1 MDSPMSKQTPITVRA
16 LKSLDD
22 FYNFQKLQ
30 QRIWVSGDDDVIPMH
45 VLVTQA
51 KNGGLLQGGFAA
63 EGAEAT
69 GGMVG
74 MAFGW
79 PGFDSHT
86 NPPRLKFCSHIAGVL
101 PDWHGRGIGLA
112 LKLAQREHLL
122 AEGLMDWM
130 TWTYDPLQRVNA
142 IFNIHRLGAT
152 CTTYHRDVYGPMD
165 DALNAGLPTD
175 RCQVEW
181 RMDSERVRY
190 ALSPERK
197 KTDWAA
203 LNPEIGET
211 RPLGVDAE
219 VRVPADT
226 RLRLDGRPVAIPIP
240 DSLAGLR
247 AAGGSLL
254 IDWRL
259 YQRQLLESAIAAGYE
274 IVDCVELFGLGVHY
288 ICVPVGARPFANSTW
303 P

>member
-1 MDSPMSKQTPITVRA
+1 MNNPTPITIRL

-30 QRIWVSGDDDVIPMH
+30 QHIWSSDEDDVIPIH

-51 KNGGLLQGGFAA
+51 KNGGLLQGAFVP
-63 EGAEAT
+63 EGAEST

-79 PGFDSHT
+79 PGFDTHT
-86 NPPRLKFCSHIAGVL
+86 NPPSLKFCSHIAGVL
-101 PDWHGRGIGLA
+101 TDWHGQGIGLA

-142 IFNIHRLGAT
+142 LFNIHRLGAT
-152 CTTYHRDVYGPMD
+152 CATYHRDVYGPMD

-181 RMDSERVRY
+181 RMTSERVEF
-190 ALSPERK
+190 ALSFQ
-197 KTDWAA
+197 KTLPVWDGTSI
-203 LNPEIGET
+203 EIGET
-211 RPLGVDAE
+211 RPLGVGGR
-219 VRVPADT
+219 VRIPVES

-247 AAGGSLL
+247 AEGRGLL
-254 IDWRL
+254 VEWRL
-259 YQRQLLESAIAAGYE
+259 FQRELIEAAFGGGYE
-274 IVDCVELFGLGVHY
+274 IVDCVELFDIGVHY
-288 ICVPVGARPFANSTW
+288 ILIPTGTRPFPDLSW

>member
-1 MDSPMSKQTPITVRA
+1 MNKMNKQTPITVRV

-30 QRIWVSGDDDVIPMH
+30 QLIWSSGEDDVIPIH

-51 KNGGLLQGGFAA
+51 KNGGLLQGAFAE
-63 EGAEAT
+63 EGAEST

-79 PGFDSHT
+79 PGFDMYSQ
-86 NPPRLKFCSHIAGVL
+86 PPQLKFCSHIAGVL
-101 PDWHGRGIGLA
+101 TDWHGRGIGLA

-142 IFNIHRLGAT
+142 LFNIHRLGAI

-175 RCQVEW
+175 RCQVTW
-181 RMDSERVRY
+181 RMDSERVNF
-190 ALSPERK
+190 ALSEQKMLPVW
-197 KTDWAA
+197 DGM
-203 LNPEIGET
+203 NIEIGAT
-211 RPLGVDAE
+211 RPLGVGGL
-219 VRVPADT
+219 VRIPVES

-240 DSLAGLR
+240 NSLASLR
-247 AAGGSLL
+247 AEGRGLL
-254 IDWRL
+254 VEWRL
-259 YQRQLLESAIAAGYE
+259 YQRELIEAVFAAGYA
-274 IVDCVELFGLGVHY
+274 IVDCVELSELGVHY
-288 ICVPVGARPFANSTW
+288 ICVPAGKRPFPDLPW

>member
-1 MDSPMSKQTPITVRA
+1 MNNPTPVTIRL

-22 FYNFQKLQ
+22 FYHFQHLQ
-30 QRIWVSGDDDVIPMH
+30 QRIWSSGEDDVIPIH

-51 KNGGLLQGGFAA
+51 KNGGLLQGAFVP
-63 EGAEAT
+63 EGPTAT

-79 PGFDSHT
+79 PGFDHHT
-86 NPPRLKFCSHIAGVL
+86 SPPRLKFCSHIAGVL
-101 PDWHGRGIGLA
+101 TEWHGQGIGLR
-112 LKLAQREHLL
+112 LKLAQREYLL

-152 CTTYHRDVYGPMD
+152 CSTYHRDVYGPMD

-181 RMDSERVRY
+181 QMASERVEF
-190 ALSPERK
+190 ALSSQQKLPVW
-197 KTDWAA
+197 DGSSI
-203 LNPEIGET
+203 EIGET
-211 RPLGVDAE
+211 QPLGLDKR
-219 VRVPADT
+219 VRIPVES

-240 DSLAGLR
+240 HSLSSLR
-247 AAGGSLL
+247 AEGGGLL
-254 IDWRL
+254 IEWRIF
-259 YQRQLLESAIAAGYE
+259 QRELIESAFSAGYE
-274 IVDCVELFGLGVHY
+274 IVDCVELSDLGAHY
-288 ICVPVGARPFANSTW
+288 ICIPAKTRPFANSPW

>member
-1 MDSPMSKQTPITVRA
+1 MNNPTPITIRR

-22 FYNFQKLQ
+22 FYHFQELQ
-30 QRIWVSGDDDVIPMH
+30 RRIWSSGEDDVIPIH

-51 KNGGLLQGGFAA
+51 KNGGLLQGAFAA
-63 EGAEAT
+63 EGAEST

-79 PGFDSHT
+79 PGFDTHT
-86 NPPRLKFCSHIAGVL
+86 DPPSLKFCSHIAGVL
-101 PDWHGRGIGLA
+101 TDWHGRGIGLA

-142 IFNIHRLGAT
+142 LFNIHRLRAT

-181 RMDSERVRY
+181 RMDSERVNF
-190 ALSPERK
+190 ALSSQKRLPVWDGK
-197 KTDWAA
+197 
-203 LNPEIGET
+203 NIEIGET
-211 RPLGVDAE
+211 RPLGVGGR
-219 VRVPADT
+219 VRIPVES

-247 AAGGSLL
+247 AEGRGLL
-254 IDWRL
+254 VEWRL
-259 YQRQLLESAIAAGYE
+259 FQRELIEAAFARGYE
-274 IVDCVELFGLGVHY
+274 IVDCVELFDIGVHY
-288 ICVPVGARPFANSTW
+288 ILTPAGVHPFADMAW

>member
-1 MDSPMSKQTPITVRA
+1 MTTPTPVTVRP

-22 FYNFQKLQ
+22 FYNFQELQ
-30 QRIWVSGDDDVIPMH
+30 RRIWQSGEDDVIPIH

-51 KNGGLLQGGFAA
+51 KNGGLLQGAFVE
-63 EGAEAT
+63 EGAAST

-79 PGFDSHT
+79 PGFDRRTES
-86 NPPRLKFCSHIAGVL
+86 PRLKFCSHIAGVL
-101 PDWHGRGIGLA
+101 PNWHGQGIGLR

-122 AEGLMDWM
+122 AEGLMEWM

-152 CTTYHRDVYGPMD
+152 CNTYYRDVYGPMD

-181 RMDSERVRY
+181 HMQSKRVNFALSAKTSLPVWDGMSIEIGRTQPLGLGGRVRI
-190 ALSPERK
+190 PVE
-197 KTDWAA
+197 
-203 LNPEIGET
+203 
-211 RPLGVDAE
+211 
-219 VRVPADT
+219 T
-226 RLRLDGRPVAIPIP
+226 RLRLDGRPIAIPIP
-240 DSLAGLR
+240 HSLSDLR
-247 AAGGSLL
+247 AEGTGLL
-254 IDWRL
+254 VEWRL
-259 YQRQLLESAIAAGYE
+259 FQRELIEAAFAENYA
-274 IVDCVELFGLGVHY
+274 IVDCVELFDLGVHY
-288 ICVPVGARPFANSTW
+288 ICIPAGSHPFPELPW

>member
-1 MDSPMSKQTPITVRA
+1 MSKHTPVTIRL

-22 FYNFQKLQ
+22 FYHFQELQ
-30 QRIWVSGDDDVIPMH
+30 RRIWSSGEDDVIPIH

-51 KNGGLLQGGFAA
+51 KNGGLLQGAFVA
-63 EGAEAT
+63 EGAAAT

-86 NPPRLKFCSHIAGVL
+86 HPLRLKFCSHIAGVL
-101 PDWHGRGIGLA
+101 TEWHGRGIGLA

-152 CTTYHRDVYGPMD
+152 CATYYRDVYGPMD

-181 RMDSERVRY
+181 RMNSERVNF
-190 ALSPERK
+190 ALSSQKMIPVWDGLPIEVG
-197 KTDWAA
+197 A
-203 LNPEIGET
+203 T
-211 RPLGVDAE
+211 RPLGVGTQ
-219 VRVPADT
+219 VRVPVES

-240 DSLAGLR
+240 DSLAALR
-247 AAGGSLL
+247 GVGGALL
-254 IDWRL
+254 VEWRL
-259 YQRQLLESAIAAGYE
+259 YQRELIESAFTGGYA
-274 IVDCVELFGLGVHY
+274 IVDCVEFFDLGVHY
-288 ICVPVGARPFANSTW
+288 ICIPTGTRPFPHLPW

>member
-1 MDSPMSKQTPITVRA
+1 MNNPTPITIRT
-16 LKSLDD
+16 LKSLED

-30 QRIWVSGDDDVIPMH
+30 QRIWSSGDDDVIPIH

-51 KNGGLLQGGFAA
+51 KNGGLLQGAFVAQ
-63 EGAEAT
+63 GADPT

-74 MAFGW
+74 MALGW
-79 PGFDSHT
+79 PGFDTHT
-86 NPPRLKFCSHIAGVL
+86 APPRLKFCSHIAGVL
-101 PDWHGRGIGLA
+101 TEFHGQGIGLA

-122 AEGLMDWM
+122 AQGLMDWM

-181 RMDSERVRY
+181 RMDSARVNF
-190 ALSPERK
+190 ALSAQKRLPVW
-197 KTDWAA
+197 DGASI
-203 LNPEIGET
+203 EIGET
-211 RPLGVDAE
+211 RPLGVGARTRIPVE
-219 VRVPADT
+219 S

-240 DSLAGLR
+240 DSLSSLR
-247 AAGGSLL
+247 TERRKLL
-254 IDWRL
+254 VEWRL
-259 YQRQLLESAIAAGYE
+259 FQRELIEAAFARGYA
-274 IVDCVELFGLGVHY
+274 IVDCVELFDIGAHY
-288 ICVPVGARPFANSTW
+288 ILTPVGARPFPDLPW

>member
-1 MDSPMSKQTPITVRA
+1 MNNPTPTTIRL

-30 QRIWVSGDDDVIPMH
+30 QRIWSSGEDDVIPIH

-51 KNGGLLQGGFAA
+51 KNGGLLQGAFVT
-63 EGAEAT
+63 EGAEST

-79 PGFDSHT
+79 PGFDTHT
-86 NPPRLKFCSHIAGVL
+86 DPPALKFCSHIAGVL
-101 PDWHGRGIGLA
+101 TEFHGQGIGLA

-122 AEGLMDWM
+122 AEKLMDWM

-142 IFNIHRLGAT
+142 LFNIHRLGAT
-152 CTTYHRDVYGPMD
+152 CTTYYRDVYGPMD

-181 RMDSERVRY
+181 RMDSERVNF
-190 ALSPERK
+190 ALSSQKWLPVWDGK
-197 KTDWAA
+197 
-203 LNPEIGET
+203 NIEIGET
-211 RPLGVDAE
+211 RPLGVGARIRIPVE
-219 VRVPADT
+219 S

-240 DSLAGLR
+240 DSLASLR
-247 AAGGSLL
+247 AEGRGLL
-254 IDWRL
+254 VEWRL
-259 YQRQLLESAIAAGYE
+259 FQRELIEAAFARGYE
-274 IVDCVELFGLGVHY
+274 IVDCVELLDIGAHY
-288 ICVPVGARPFANSTW
+288 ILIPAGMRPFPDLPW

>member
-1 MDSPMSKQTPITVRA
+1 MSNPTPVAIRR

-22 FYNFQKLQ
+22 FRNFQKLQ
-30 QRIWVSGDDDVIPMH
+30 QRIWSSGEDDIIPMH

-51 KNGGLLQGGFAA
+51 KNGGLLQGAFVA
-63 EGAEAT
+63 EGAEPT

-79 PGFDSHT
+79 PGFDTHT
-86 NPPRLKFCSHIAGVL
+86 SPPRLKFCSHIAGVL
-101 PDWHGRGIGLA
+101 NEYHGRGIGLA

-142 IFNIHRLGAT
+142 LFNIHRLGAT
-152 CTTYHRDVYGPMD
+152 CNTYHRDVYGPMD

-181 RMDSERVRY
+181 RMASDRVNF
-190 ALSPERK
+190 ALSSQKMLPVWDG
-197 KTDWAA
+197 TSI
-203 LNPEIGET
+203 EIGAT
-211 RPLGVDAE
+211 RPLGVGAQ
-219 VRVPADT
+219 VRIPVES

-240 DSLAGLR
+240 DSLSTLR
-247 AAGGSLL
+247 AEGRGLL
-254 IDWRL
+254 VEWRL
-259 YQRQLLESAIAAGYE
+259 FQRELIEAAFAASYT
-274 IVDCVELFGLGVHY
+274 IVDCVELFDIGAHY
-288 ICVPVGARPFANSTW
+288 ILIPAGAQTFPDLPW